1 MKLPGGLRRMSDEL
15 GIAGLAA
22 FGLLAGGALFLF
34 LALKPLEARNEQL
47 DRQLARSVPQDAAL
61 DPAGMRAAT
70 PAAKLEAFYRFF
82 ETEKKTT
89 DWLGRLHSIGKAAG
103 VVLRA
108 ADYRMLQTGTPIER
122 YEIVLPVTGGYA
134 QIRAFL
140 KRALAE
146 IPVLSLDQVNF
157 RRARANDIVVQA
169 DVRLTLH
176 LVKP

>member
-1 MKLPGGLRRMSDEL
+1 MKLAGGLRRMSDEL
-15 GIAGLAA
+15 GVAGLAA

-34 LALKPLEARNEQL
+34 LVLKPLEARNERL
-47 DRQLARSVPQDAAL
+47 DRQIERSVQQDTAL
-61 DPAGMRAAT
+61 DSARMRSAT
-70 PAAKLEAFYRFF
+70 PAAKLAAFYRFF
-82 ETEKKTT
+82 DTEEKST
-89 DWLGRLHSIGKAAG
+89 DWLARLHSIGKAAG

-108 ADYRMLQTGTPIER
+108 AAYRMQPTGTPIER
-122 YEIVLPVTGGYA
+122 YEIVLPVAGGYA

-140 KRALAE
+140 NNALAE

-157 RRARANDIVVQA
+157 RRARANDAMVQA

>member
-1 MKLPGGLRRMSDEL
+1 MKLASGLRRMSDEL
-15 GIAGLAA
+15 GVAGLAA

-34 LALKPLEARNEQL
+34 LVLKPLEARNDEL
-47 DRQLARSVPQDAAL
+47 DRRLERSVPQDAAL
-61 DPAGMRAAT
+61 DPARMRAAT

-82 ETEKKTT
+82 ETEEKTT
-89 DWLGRLHSIGKAAG
+89 DWLARLHSIGKAAG

-108 ADYRMLQTGTPIER
+108 ADYRMQRTGTPIER
-122 YEIVLPVTGGYA
+122 YEIVLPIAGGYA

-140 KRALAE
+140 KNALTE

-157 RRARANDIVVQA
+157 RRARANDAVVQA